1 MMNEREVQIF
11 INGAR
16 SYFDTITES
25 NPDIGTP
32 YLTSQEGIP
41 VFDYT
46 GIIGVSGTRKGCVM
60 ISASRVMLNHLL
72 MTAGERQIDEEMV
85 QDSVGELANTIAG
98 NARAEFGS
106 GFMISVPVVVKG
118 KPEGI
123 KIPKQLRAFNIPVQW
138 KSYPLSLTVC
148 LE

>member
-1 MMNEREVQIF
+1 MMNESEVQVF

-16 SYFDTITES
+16 RYFDTITES
-25 NPDIGTP
+25 LPDIGTP
-32 YLTSQEGIP
+32 YLTSKDGIP
-41 VFDYT
+41 VLDYT

-60 ISASRVMLNHLL
+60 IAAPRIMLHHLL
-72 MTAGERQIDEEMV
+72 MSAGERQIDEDMV
-85 QDSVGELANTIAG
+85 QDCVGELANTMAG

-118 KPEGI
+118 APEMI
-123 KIPKQLRAFNIPVQW
+123 NIPHQLRAFNIPIQW
-138 KSYPLSLTVC
+138 KSYSLSLTVC

>member
-1 MMNEREVQIF
+1 MMNENEVQVF
-11 INGAR
+11 INGAKR
-16 SYFDTITES
+16 YFDTITES
-25 NPDIGTP
+25 IPEIGTP

-41 VFDYT
+41 VLDYT

-60 ISASRVMLNHLL
+60 ISAPRIMLHHLL
-72 MTAGERQIDEEMV
+72 MSAGERQIDEEMV

-138 KSYPLSLTVC
+138 KSYALSLTVC